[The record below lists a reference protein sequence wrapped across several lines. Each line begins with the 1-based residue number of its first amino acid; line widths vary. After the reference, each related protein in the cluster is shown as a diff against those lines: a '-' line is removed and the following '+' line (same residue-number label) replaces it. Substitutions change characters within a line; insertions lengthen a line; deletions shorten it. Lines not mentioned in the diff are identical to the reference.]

1 MSDSGTGRVTSC
13 RWEHG
18 KLVEEGFT
26 LDDVSEHLRDEA
38 SLVWVDLCEPDH
50 RELRALAEELGL
62 DPHAVEDAV
71 TAGERPKATRHARHT
86 FLTVYAA
93 RLDAARGPADA
104 AAPGG
109 GRLDPTVRES
119 RLRTSRISAFVLP
132 RGVITVRTDD
142 EFDMRLVVERWN
154 DDPELLRL
162 GVGALVHGLL
172 DTVVDGHFEAIQQL
186 DDAMEGLED
195 LLFDES
201 GQVHAVQVRTYRLR
215 KELVELRRVVLPMRD
230 VVNAVLRHRSDLEQR
245 HPELDGFYDD
255 LYDHVLRAAEWTE
268 SLRDMV
274 TTVFETN
281 LSLQD
286 ARLNTVMKKRTGWA
300 ALIAVPTAVPG
311 WYGQNVPYPGF
322 GQPAG
327 VLFSAAVIVGIAT
340 TLYVVFRR
348 KNWI

>member
-1 MSDSGTGRVTSC
+1 VADNSAARVTSC

-18 KLVEEGFT
+18 KVVEEGFA
-26 LDDVSEHLRDEA
+26 LEDVSERLGEED
-38 SLVWVDLCEPDH
+38 SLVWVDLCAPDH
-50 RELRALAEELGL
+50 AELRALADEIGL

-71 TAGERPKATRHARHT
+71 TAGERPNATRHARHT

-93 RLDAARGPADA
+93 RLGAGPEPEEPAAGRVDATA
-104 AAPGG
+104 
-109 GRLDPTVRES
+109 RES
-119 RLRTSRISAFVLP
+119 RLRTTRISAFVLP
-132 RGVITVRTDD
+132 RGVITVRADD
-142 EFDMRLVVERWN
+142 SFDLRPVVERWN

-172 DTVVDGHFEAIQQL
+172 DTVVDGHFEVIQQL
-186 DDAMEGLED
+186 DDAIEGLED

-201 GQVHAVQVRTYRLR
+201 GQMHAVQMHTYRVR
-215 KELVELRRVVLPMRD
+215 KELVELRRIVLPMRD
-230 VVNAVLRHRSDLEQR
+230 VVNAVLRHRGDLEQR

-286 ARLNTVMKKRTGWA
+286 ARLNTVMKKLTGWA
-300 ALIAVPTAVPG
+300 AIIAVPTAVTG

-322 GQPAG
+322 GRPAG
-327 VLFSAAVIVGIAT
+327 VVASAVVIVGIAAL
-340 TLYVVFRR
+340 LYVVFRR